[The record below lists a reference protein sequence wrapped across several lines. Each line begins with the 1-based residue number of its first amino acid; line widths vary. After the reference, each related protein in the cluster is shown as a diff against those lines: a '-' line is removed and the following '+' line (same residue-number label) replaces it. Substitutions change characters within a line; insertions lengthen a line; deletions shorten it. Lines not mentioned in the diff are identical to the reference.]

1 MVLAVVMPAGRVV
14 FPEGCKR
21 RERPPLPRLLRRYR
35 RGAAHA
41 VGMVRVIRQNQQQF
55 VLYQLRHGQFL
66 PGRADQRLIAGRQLR
81 ERPLMGQ
88 HAKLNRGLEVQHEW
102 LEAALAAHGHH
113 ARGAAGQ
120 YQSSTRK
127 HLSGKR
133 YFNFAGGAFEPF
145 AEPLHVR
152 QRQGAR
158 DVSTGP
164 GPVVGVDRV
173 WYSPRHKGAEC
184 SRGLI
189 RLSKIWPPAGMVT
202 LATMH
207 R

>member
-1 MVLAVVMPAGRVV
+1 
-14 FPEGCKR
+14 
-21 RERPPLPRLLRRYR
+21 
-35 RGAAHA
+35 
-41 VGMVRVIRQNQQQF
+41 
-55 VLYQLRHGQFL
+55 
-66 PGRADQRLIAGRQLR
+66 
-81 ERPLMGQ
+81 MGQ
-88 HAKLNRGLEVQHEW
+88 HAKLYRGLKVQREW
-102 LEAALAAHGHH
+102 LKAALAAHRHR

-120 YQSSTRK
+120 YQSSTWK

-133 YFNFAGGAFEPF
+133 YLNFAGGVFEAF
-145 AEPLHVR
+145 AKPLHAR

-158 DVSTGP
+158 DVPAGP

-189 RLSKIWPPAGMVT
+189 RLSKTRPPAGMVT